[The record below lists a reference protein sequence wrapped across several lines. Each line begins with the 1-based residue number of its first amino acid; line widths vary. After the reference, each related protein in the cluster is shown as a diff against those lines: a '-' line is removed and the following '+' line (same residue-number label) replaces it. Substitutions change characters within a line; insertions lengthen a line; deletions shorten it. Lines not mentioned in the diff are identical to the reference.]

1 MHGLL
6 HLAPDTI
13 RLGPGAYCSQWTLER
28 TIGNLGEEI
37 KQPSNPY
44 ANLANCGLCHS
55 QTAALH
61 AMLLELVVTTPDS
74 PILPR
79 GAIDIRD
86 GYALLRAQDESAV
99 ILEGEEARA
108 IHTFM
113 GNNLEQ
119 SNLPADWQPRIIQW
133 ACLQLPNLQVACCAR
148 KETARVSAA
157 KCVCCSH
164 NVRVSSLTV
173 LNM

>member
-1 MHGLL
+1 M
-6 HLAPDTI
+6 
-13 RLGPGAYCSQWTLER
+13 ER

-44 ANLANCGLCHS
+44 ANLAKCGLRHS

-61 AMLLELVVTTPDS
+61 AMLPELVVTTPDS

-86 GYALLRAQDESAV
+86 GYALLCARDKSAV

-119 SNLPADWQPRIIQW
+119 SDLPADRQPRIIQW
-133 ACLQLPNLQVACCAR
+133 ACLQLPNLQVARCAW
-148 KETARVSAA
+148 KETACVSAA
-157 KCVCCSH
+157 ERVRRSC
-164 NVRVSSLTV
+164 NVKVSSLTV